1 MGWISEQISAQSEL
15 FLDFCR
21 AGHCASSES
30 AALDIGTGY
39 GLVAMAALHTGA
51 WVIANDL
58 EPRHLREL
66 ERRLKRETDG
76 DAGSGTDPVV
86 HDAGRS
92 RLTLCPGA
100 FPRGLFFQEGTLG
113 AVHCSNVFHFLTG
126 RQLEL
131 GMSRIARWLRPGGK
145 LFVQAATPYRTPFAA
160 FIPEYERRVA
170 AGEKWPGWVEKLS
183 AICTHRQV
191 SMMPRS
197 MHFLDDRVLDR
208 LAVEA
213 GLIVERAWL
222 AAGDDLPADLCLDG
236 RETACLIALKPSA

>member
-39 GLVAMAALHTGA
+39 GLVALAALHAGA
-51 WVIANDL
+51 WVIANDV

-66 ERRLKRETDG
+66 ERRLKRDTDG
-76 DAGSGTDPVV
+76 DAGAGAGSGVQ
-86 HDAGRS
+86 DAGRS

-100 FPRGLFFQEGTLG
+100 FPRDLFFQEGTLG
-113 AVHCSNVFHFLTG
+113 AVHCANVFHFLTG

-131 GMSRIARWLRPGGK
+131 GMGRIARWLRPGGK

-160 FIPEYERRVA
+160 FVPEYEQRVA

-191 SMMPRS
+191 SQMPRS
-197 MHFLDDRVLDR
+197 MHFLDDRVLER

-222 AAGDDLPADLCLDG
+222 AAGDDLPADLCVDG